1 MAVLFLTLFFLG
13 SAFAQNGLPDIVA
26 TLNSSSYLTKLVGL
40 IDQAGLTSTLASG
53 GPFTI
58 FAPENLAFS
67 RLDPDLLKSVTS
79 DNNALA
85 DLLKYHV
92 VQGNY
97 SSADLSVNEMM
108 LTSLAGPKIRVNDY
122 LVKRRITLEG
132 SYVTYPNKIASNGI
146 VHRIHNVMLPP
157 KGSILDIAAA
167 DANLTT
173 LVAAVNAAGIGS
185 VLNDGPYTLLAPT
198 NDAFAALG
206 NDTVAKLIA
215 NPALLADILK
225 YHVIPGTLYS
235 SGMHSGS
242 LHNLE
247 IEDQER
253 VYASFLG
260 YTVSID
266 NGRLTTKDISATN
279 GVIHKINHVL
289 VPYHKRDA
297 VKMLSN

>member
-1 MAVLFLTLFFLG
+1 MGALVVCSPPEKMAVLFLTLFFLG

-97 SSADLSVNEMM
+97 SSADLS
-108 LTSLAGPKIRVNDY
+108 
-122 LVKRRITLEG
+122 
-132 SYVTYPNKIASNGI
+132 
-146 VHRIHNVMLPP
+146 
-157 KGSILDIAAA
+157 
-167 DANLTT
+167 T